1 MSNTVPRAASIS
13 SGADGDVLYVRSG
26 PRAPYVV
33 RRHHEHPFTIGRFP
47 DNALALVDDAQ
58 VSRRHAEIRFVEGQA
73 VLHDPGSANGTRVN
87 GSPVVAPTR
96 LAPGDRIQVGSSEIV
111 FNPSPAVKDVEAWLV
126 EDPDGPAG
134 GGPALRIPL
143 PPNGALILG
152 RAPEQGVALPDESL
166 ADSQATV
173 QAFYGDYVLADLAGK
188 GTTLVNGAPLSGPA
202 RLEVGDEV
210 QLGSVRLRFA

>member
-1 MSNTVPRAASIS
+1 MSNTVPRATSIA
-13 SGADGDVLYVRSG
+13 SGAGGDVLYVRTG

-33 RRHHEHPFTIGRFP
+33 RWHHDHPFTIGRFP

-58 VSRRHAEIRFVEGQA
+58 VSRRHAETRFVGGHA
-73 VLHDPGSANGTRVN
+73 VLPDPGSPNGTRVN

-111 FNPSPAVKDVEAWLV
+111 FNPSPAIDDMEAWLA
-126 EDPDGPAG
+126 EDPDAPASG
-134 GGPALRIPL
+134 GTALRIPL
-143 PPNGALILG
+143 PANGALILG

-166 ADSQATV
+166 ADSQASV
-173 QAFYGDYVLADLAGK
+173 QAFYGDYVLADLAGS
-188 GTTLVNGAPLSGPA
+188 GSTLVNGAPLAGPA